1 MAETNVPLPEVTA
14 QKKKLVGDDK
24 LEVREVTVEVNED
37 QVDAQTVQP
46 RELDPK
52 KVNVHEVVVATDTV
66 ITDPSSPLAVQVPD
80 AGRGDA
86 SLPIHRLAEGTVEDV
101 FASESSDDA
110 PAPPA

>member
-1 MAETNVPLPEVTA
+1 MAELNPTLPEVTA

-37 QVDAQTVQP
+37 QVDAQVVQP
-46 RELDPK
+46 RELDSK
-52 KVNVHEVVVATDTV
+52 KVNVHEVVVATDRV
-66 ITDPSSPLAVQVPD
+66 ITDTSDPLAVQVPD

-86 SLPIHRLAEGTVEDV
+86 SLPAHRLAEGHIEDV

-110 PAPPA
+110 PYPPA